1 MKKRWIS
8 LFVENQIGVL
18 AKISG
23 LFAAKCYNLES
34 LTVGTTEDPTVSRM
48 TIATMCDDETY
59 EQITKQLN
67 RMVEVIKVIDFTEI
81 SVVMQELM
89 FVKIRNCS
97 REDKAEIFQI
107 AQTYQ
112 MKARDYGRDCILLE
126 SVHTAHKNTAIIQFL
141 KSEFHSIEVVRGGTV
156 GIEAVTLPKR

>member
-8 LFVENQIGVL
+8 LFVENEVGVL

-23 LFAAKCYNLES
+23 LFAGKCYNLES

-81 SVVMQELM
+81 SVIMQELM
-89 FVKIRNCS
+89 FIKIKNCTP
-97 REDKAEIFQI
+97 EDKTEIFQI
-107 AQTYQ
+107 AQAYQ
-112 MKARDYGRDCILLE
+112 MKIRDYGRDTVLLE

-141 KSEFHSIEVVRGGTV
+141 KKEFHSIEVVRGGTV
-156 GIEAVTLPKR
+156 GIEAITLPKR

>member
-8 LFVENQIGVL
+8 LFVENEIGVL

-67 RMVEVIKVIDFTEI
+67 RMVEVIKVIDFTEV

-89 FVKIRNCS
+89 FIKIRNCTP
-97 REDKAEIFQI
+97 EDKSEIFQI
-107 AQTYQ
+107 AQAYQ
-112 MKARDYGRDCILLE
+112 MKVRDYGRDCILLE

-141 KSEFHSIEVVRGGTV
+141 KNEFHSIEVVRGGTV